1 MIFKIY
7 IKFNI
12 SEETKVSNVTY
23 YMIDKGRLDLFRV
36 TLKMFKEFNDQC
48 NDIYDNLEEIVKSAL
63 LIEQRNI

>member
-1 MIFKIY
+1 
-7 IKFNI
+7 
-12 SEETKVSNVTY
+12 
-23 YMIDKGRLDLFRV
+23 MIDKGRLDLFRV